1 MITVHLCRLSKWILF
16 SQICQPF
23 DTIICMFNVYPQY
36 RTLVGISGSTTSFHL
51 MLWRFSA
58 HTVSNDISN
67 VKCFCCC
74 LLLMMQITAICI
86 VLIDSLHMQIQTSK
100 HMKAQCRWP
109 SHIAA
114 CPCLCVAIRCRAQ
127 NNLAEWARADFSY
140 ATCYSCTFSRSL
152 AECHFCA
159 AFCGFD
165 VKANETT
172 MDSFG
177 CLCAPML
184 FGVRS

>member
-1 MITVHLCRLSKWILF
+1 
-16 SQICQPF
+16 
-23 DTIICMFNVYPQY
+23 MFNVYPQY
-36 RTLVGISGSTTSFHL
+36 RTLVGISGSTTSFNL

-58 HTVSNDISN
+58 HTASNDISN
-67 VKCFCCC
+67 VKCFCCR

-86 VLIDSLHMQIQTSK
+86 VLIDSLHTQIQTSK

-140 ATCYSCTFSRSL
+140 ATCYS
-152 AECHFCA
+152 

-165 VKANETT
+165 VKVNETT